1 MCVNLGEIS
10 WKVQNGFLRN
20 SKNTKDCMEEKN
32 TFTLGNLTQWEFDKN
47 KIFLLNLFTKVF
59 QWKMKKNFWP
69 SFNRIVVQWNDLKF
83 HELFCVLGLV
93 EVLCSNLWPGHF
105 QMVVIVVNFLFFNK
119 KKECFCVNV

>member
-47 KIFLLNLFTKVF
+47 TIFLLNLFTKVF

-83 HELFCVLGLV
+83 HELFLCVGTGG
-93 EVLCSNLWPGHF
+93 S
-105 QMVVIVVNFLFFNK
+105 IVF
-119 KKECFCVNV
+119 

>member
-47 KIFLLNLFTKVF
+47 KFFLLNLFTKVF
-59 QWKMKKNFWP
+59 QWKMKKTFGHL
-69 SFNRIVVQWNDLKF
+69 SI
-83 HELFCVLGLV
+83 EL
-93 EVLCSNLWPGHF
+93 
-105 QMVVIVVNFLFFNK
+105 
-119 KKECFCVNV
+119 